1 MTPSHSREL
10 PGERRLLARPSQ
22 GDEGAPL
29 AASSSGYAIQD
40 SAASRGVV
48 QYEVSDGDEIPS
60 LGEKR
65 FVEPNVTGF

>member
-1 MTPSHSREL
+1 MIPPHV
-10 PGERRLLARPSQ
+10 A
-22 GDEGAPL
+22 
-29 AASSSGYAIQD
+29 SGYAIQD